1 MSRKSLLKG
10 SVTHNFTL
18 NCLGTLALPCFSFL
32 CGPLM
37 HWHWNLTDTCFLS
50 YSIMRCFSRW
60 KVKDDQLCPTLCDP
74 MDYTVHGI
82 LQARIPEWVAFPF
95 SRGSSQPRDWTQV
108 FCVADCRQI
117 LYQVSHKGSPRILEW
132 VAYPFSSGSSRPR
145 NWTGVS
151 CIAGGFLPTEIS
163 GKPILFQ
170 VEKNLT
176 IKVLSHTHT
185 RTDPTSL

>member
-1 MSRKSLLKG
+1 MWLITSHLIVFKPWPSLA
-10 SVTHNFTL
+10 SVF
-18 NCLGTLALPCFSFL
+18 CVA
-32 CGPLM
+32 PLM

-50 YSIMRCFSRW
+50 YSIMHCFSRW
-60 KVKDDQLCPTLCDP
+60 KVKVKVDQLCPTLCDP

-108 FCVADCRQI
+108 LCVADCRQI
-117 LYQVSHKGSPRILEW
+117 PRILEW

-151 CIAGGFLPTEIS
+151 CIAGGFFTNWDIREAHSFPG
-163 GKPILFQ
+163 GK
-170 VEKNLT
+170 
-176 IKVLSHTHT
+176 
-185 RTDPTSL
+185 